1 MNGKS
6 GRRLIGKEICNKL
19 RNHRHVLGGARE
31 LKANIEKNSFL
42 QKSLNNR
49 QYNVNRQRR
58 EIIRIQVPINRWI
71 LTDSSP
77 IHREKVATSSPIT
90 RGQFPAN

>member
-1 MNGKS
+1 MY
-6 GRRLIGKEICNKL
+6 L
-19 RNHRHVLGGARE
+19 VE
-31 LKANIEKNSFL
+31 LVSWRANIEKNSFL

-71 LTDSSP
+71 VTNSSP

-90 RGQFPAN
+90 RFVNSSQINR